1 MQADLERLMARL
13 LTDRATRERFVANPA
28 GLATEAGLSPEEAE
42 AISRIEVQ
50 ALLTA
55 ARSYDHKRRSKQR
68 GWKYPLPNW
77 WRRA

>member
-1 MQADLERLMARL
+1 MQVDIERLMARL
-13 LTDRATRERFVANPA
+13 LTDRATRERFVADPA
-28 GLATEAGLSPEEAE
+28 ALAKKAGFSPGEAE

-55 ARSYDHKRRSKQR
+55 ARSYDHKRRSKRR
-68 GWKYPLPNW
+68 GWKYSLPNW